1 MDKILTFVVN
11 KETKKLLLLL
21 GSPHDPQY
29 KVSFW
34 YVVTGGKEE
43 QDSSLEDTVEREV
56 KEETNLNVEESIY
69 LNWIFK
75 YESLGRSCTEYVY
88 ISFVDN
94 TQIILN
100 EESIEYMWCDIDEFI
115 AKINWYGNK
124 ELLRQVITYGINKEK
139 YIAEEIIEIT

>member
-11 KETKKLLLLL
+11 NETKKLLLLL

-29 KVSFW
+29 KASFW

-56 KEETNLNVEESIY
+56 KEETNLNVKEAIY

-75 YESLGRSCTEYVY
+75 YESLGMGCTEYAY

-94 TQIILN
+94 TEIILN

-124 ELLRQVITYGINKEK
+124 ELLRQVITYGINKGK
-139 YIAEEIIEIT
+139 YITEEIIETT

>member
-75 YESLGRSCTEYVY
+75 YESLGMSCTEYAY

-94 TQIILN
+94 TEIILN

-124 ELLRQVITYGINKEK
+124 ELLRQVITCGINKEK
-139 YIAEEIIEIT
+139 YITEEIIETT